1 MASQSDFIKY
11 KKVNTVL
18 ALDASTNFAP
28 VLNSQDYSNYRGFVF
43 QNTVPNTK
51 TIYNRITES
60 TKQVVLDMDKDKS
73 SVENMGITITNCPS
87 FLLCTE
93 TETRP
98 YRVPLSE
105 SYFTPTPQPLNWR
118 ETKNASWKKTGC
130 KCIMNSSNTNAN
142 ICSCKLGK

>member
-18 ALDASTNFAP
+18 VLDASTNFTP
-28 VLNSQDYSNYRGFVF
+28 VLNSQDYSNYRGFVLE
-43 QNTVPNTK
+43 NIVPNTK
-51 TIYNRITES
+51 TIYNRITGS
-60 TKQVVLDMDKDKS
+60 TKQVVLDMDKEKS
-73 SVENMGITITNCPS
+73 SVENMGTSITNCPS

-98 YRVPLSE
+98 YRVPMST
-105 SYFTPTPQPLNWR
+105 SYFTPKPHPLNWR

-130 KCIMNSSNTNAN
+130 KCILNRSKTNTNT
-142 ICSCKLGK
+142 CSCKLGK